1 MGLLFVAILFI
12 ILFIIGIIG
21 LAIGIVGIMIIHKKK
36 KNGSKIPKFL
46 NILFITFSS
55 LGSLFILIPLSFTT
69 IFILMN
75 TLPPEDYVETDIIIE
90 ENGYQATKFTANN
103 VVYEVLE
110 FELYDSSILTKPIFS
125 YKTQG
130 FLNGSQCGNYY
141 EIENSQNFNIV
152 SSKTGVLF
160 APTEEID
167 KIYDYYK
174 NPNNLD
180 AYYDCFAPELIKL
193 SSNQKNLLND
203 YINMDK
209 TNFAKQ
215 EIILDNTNELVINI
229 TCNEKIVFIESYWFI
244 VINNQIFY
252 VEYSEFTDDGN
263 IKYNLI
269 DVPSSLET
277 ELLELYQE

>member
-1 MGLLFVAILFI
+1 
-12 ILFIIGIIG
+12 
-21 LAIGIVGIMIIHKKK
+21 
-36 KNGSKIPKFL
+36 
-46 NILFITFSS
+46 
-55 LGSLFILIPLSFTT
+55 
-69 IFILMN
+69 MN